1 MVSLQVSLLKLNLVS
16 RLVKSRHGIYYLR
29 LQRGGID
36 KRISLRT
43 RDLSIATIAAHSL
56 GATIL
61 SMDLKKIKG
70 YTLKTSSEGVEITT
84 DGTPEDHER
93 AKDAL
98 IALVMAQAQLKNG
111 SSQAFPNATS
121 KTAIK
126 LVDSIKDY
134 VSDLSKSY
142 QAEKSKKMAI
152 STLNG
157 LMDLLGHEFLA
168 EQLNDEVLENNWLP
182 ARLKQVAKTTIK
194 RDLSFIRSYST
205 WASSPSRN
213 HLPAPLTFKI
223 EAKGE
228 HWSYLNSNDLKLIF
242 DGLTEHAK
250 KPWHFYIPLIGLFTG
265 ARIGEIASLKTEHI
279 YVKSGLN
286 VMHLP
291 GTKTDA
297 SPRDVPI
304 HPTLVELGLLKLAE
318 IRKNTGQEMLFDITP
333 SAQNGY
339 GAAPSKWFTQY
350 KNKISLLGDNK
361 VFHSFRHTIID
372 HMNQLD
378 VPFAHQCQYTG
389 HDKGGGVHNKVY
401 GREAL
406 SLKSI
411 QTNVIEK
418 LNWLEYC
425 GWELDEKKLIV
436 VAYRFLK

>member
-1 MVSLQVSLLKLNLVS
+1 MH
-16 RLVKSRHGIYYLR
+16 R
-29 LQRGGID
+29 
-36 KRISLRT
+36 
-43 RDLSIATIAAHSL
+43 
-56 GATIL
+56 
-61 SMDLKKIKG
+61 
-70 YTLKTSSEGVEITT
+70 ITT

-98 IALVMAQAQLKNG
+98 IALVMAQAHLKSG
-111 SSQAFPNATS
+111 SSHAFPNTTPKIAT
-121 KTAIK
+121 K

-134 VSDLSKSY
+134 ISDLSKSN

-157 LMDLLGHEFLA
+157 LIDLLGHEFPA
-168 EQLNDEVLENNWLP
+168 YQFSDDVLQNKWLSE
-182 ARLKQVAKTTIK
+182 RLKQVAKTTIK
-194 RDLSFIRSYST
+194 RDLSLIRSYST
-205 WASSPSRN
+205 WASNPSRN

-228 HWSYLNSNDLKLIF
+228 HWSYLNCNDLKLIF
-242 DGLTEHAK
+242 DGLVEHAR
-250 KPWHFYIPLIGLFTG
+250 KPWHFYIPLIGLFTC

-279 YVKSGLN
+279 YFKSGLN

-297 SPRDVPI
+297 SPRDIPI

-318 IRKNTGQEMLFDITP
+318 IRKGAGQEMLFDITP

-350 KNKISLLGDNK
+350 KNKIGLLGDNK

-406 SLKSI
+406 SLKSM

-425 GWELDEKKLIV
+425 GWELDEIKLKEL
-436 VAYRFLK
+436 ANSFLI

>member
-1 MVSLQVSLLKLNLVS
+1 MVSLQVSLLKLYLVS
-16 RLVKSRHGIYYLR
+16 RLLKSRHGIYYLR

-36 KRISLRT
+36 KRVSLRT
-43 RDLSIATIAAHSL
+43 RDLSVATVAAHSL
-56 GATIL
+56 GATIS

-70 YTLKTSSEGVEITT
+70 YTLKSTSEGVEIIT

-98 IALVMAQAQLKNG
+98 VTLVMAQAHAKNG
-111 SSQAFPNATS
+111 SNHLFPEATS
-121 KTAIK
+121 ISKIK
-126 LVDSIKDY
+126 LADSIKDY
-134 VSDLSKSY
+134 ISELSKTN

-157 LMDLLGHEFLA
+157 LADLLGQDFLA
-168 EQLNDEVLENNWLP
+168 YQLNDEAIENKWLP
-182 ARLKQVAKTTIK
+182 SRLKVVAKTTIK
-194 RDLSFIRSYST
+194 RDLSFVRSYSA
-205 WASSPSRN
+205 WASSLSRK
-213 HLPAPLTFKI
+213 HSPAPLTFKI
-223 EAKGE
+223 DAKGE
-228 HWSYLNSNDLKLIF
+228 HWSYLNNNDLKLIF
-242 DGLTEHAK
+242 DGLIEHAK
-250 KPWHFYIPLIGLFTG
+250 KPWQFHIPLIGLYTG

-279 YVKSGLN
+279 YFKSGLN

-297 SPRDVPI
+297 SPRDIPI
-304 HPTLVELGLLKLAE
+304 HPALEKLGLLKLAE
-318 IRKNTGQEMLFDITP
+318 MRKKAGKEMLFDITP

-350 KNKISLLGDNK
+350 KNKIGLIGDNK

-406 SLKSI
+406 SLKSL

-418 LNWLEYC
+418 LNWQEYC
-425 GWELDEKKLIV
+425 GWDLDEKKLKEL
-436 VAYRFLK
+436 ANSFLK

>member
-1 MVSLQVSLLKLNLVS
+1 MSLLVSLLKLNLTS

-36 KRISLRT
+36 KRVSLRT
-43 RDLSIATIAAHSL
+43 RDLSVATIAAHSL

-61 SMDLKKIKG
+61 TMDLKKIKG
-70 YTLKTSSEGVEITT
+70 YTLKSTSEGVEIIT

-98 IALVMAQAQLKNG
+98 ITLVMAQAHAKNG
-111 SSQAFPNATS
+111 SNHLFPDATS
-121 KTAIK
+121 ISSVK
-126 LVDSIKDY
+126 LADSIKDY
-134 VSDLSKSY
+134 ISELSKTN

-157 LMDLLGHEFLA
+157 LVDLLGQDFLA
-168 EQLNDEVLENNWLP
+168 YQLNEEIIENKWLP
-182 ARLKQVAKTTIK
+182 SRLKVVAKTTVK

-205 WASSPSRN
+205 WASSPSRK
-213 HLPAPLTFKI
+213 HSPAPLTFKI

-228 HWSYLNSNDLKLIF
+228 HWSYLNNKDLELIF
-242 DGLTEHAK
+242 DGLIEHAK

-265 ARIGEIASLKTEHI
+265 ARIGEIASLKTDHI
-279 YVKSGLN
+279 YFKSGLN

-297 SPRDVPI
+297 SPRDIPI
-304 HPTLVELGLLKLAE
+304 HPALEKLGLLKLAKM
-318 IRKNTGQEMLFDITP
+318 RRDAGQEMLFDITP

-350 KNKISLLGDNK
+350 KNKIGLIGDNK

-418 LNWLEYC
+418 LNWHEYC
-425 GWELDEKKLIV
+425 GWKLDEKKLV
-436 VAYRFLK
+436 EFAYSLLK